1 MGWMMERLRAQPT
14 DTPKPRR
21 RLTNMPKAEFPVA
34 SLPAPGRM
42 HVDWEERVDFRRLH
56 DYRLKRTR
64 EAIANAGLGA
74 VLVFDMNNIRYIT
87 STHIGEWA
95 RDKVARFALL
105 TPKGEPILWD
115 FGSAAKVH
123 RLHAP
128 WLRPENSRA
137 GMTGLRGS
145 VAPEAGLSDDLA
157 RTVKE
162 IMQEQGVAGEPLG
175 VDIAELPMIF
185 ALQKC
190 GIKVVD
196 GQQAMLDARQIK
208 SKDEVT
214 LLTMAAAMVDG
225 VYQTIFE
232 ALKPGIRENELV
244 AIANK
249 QLYDMG
255 SDDVEA
261 INAVSGER
269 GYPHP
274 HVFSDRLIRP
284 GDQAFFDIIQ
294 SFNGYRTCYYRTFN
308 VGRATQSQRDAYKQA
323 REWIDASIELVK
335 PGVSTDQI
343 AKVWPKAQEFGFDS
357 EMEAFALQFGHGLGV
372 ALHERPIISRLNSLK
387 DPVEIKEGMVFAL
400 ETYCPADDGHS
411 AARIEEELVVTAT
424 GHEVITL
431 FPAEE
436 LMIANP
442 Y

>member
-1 MGWMMERLRAQPT
+1 MS
-14 DTPKPRR
+14 
-21 RLTNMPKAEFPVA
+21 KAEFPVA

-56 DYRLKRTR
+56 EYRLKRTR
-64 EAIANAGLGA
+64 DAIANAGLGA

-157 RTVKE
+157 RTVKD

-190 GIKVVD
+190 GLNVVD

-208 SKDEVT
+208 SKDEIT
-214 LLTMAAAMVDG
+214 LLSMAAAMVDG

-335 PGVSTDQI
+335 PGVSTDEI
-343 AKVWPKAQEFGFDS
+343 AKVWPKAQDFGFDS

-436 LMIANP
+436 LMIANR

>member
-1 MGWMMERLRAQPT
+1 MS
-14 DTPKPRR
+14 KP
-21 RLTNMPKAEFPVA
+21 EFPIA

-56 DYRLKRTR
+56 EYRLGRAR
-64 EAIANAGLGA
+64 EAITNAGLGA
-74 VLVFDMNNIRYIT
+74 ILVFDMNNIRYIT

-137 GMTGLRGS
+137 GMTGLRGA

-162 IMQEQGVAGEPLG
+162 IMVEQGVGGEPLG

-190 GIKVVD
+190 GLNVVD

-208 SKDEVT
+208 SKDEIT

-244 AIANK
+244 ALASK

-269 GYPHP
+269 GNPHP

-294 SFNGYRTCYYRTFN
+294 SYNGYRTCYYRTFN
-308 VGRATQSQRDAYKQA
+308 VGRATRGQRDAYKQA

-343 AKVWPKAQEFGFDS
+343 ASVWPKAPDFGFSS

-372 ALHERPIISRLNSLK
+372 GLHERPIISRLNSLK
-387 DPVEIKEGMVFAL
+387 FPVEVKEGMVFAL
-400 ETYCPADDGHS
+400 ETYCPAADGHS

>member
-1 MGWMMERLRAQPT
+1 MS
-14 DTPKPRR
+14 KP
-21 RLTNMPKAEFPVA
+21 EFPVA

-56 DYRLKRTR
+56 EYRLGRAR
-64 EAIANAGLGA
+64 EAITNAGLGA
-74 VLVFDMNNIRYIT
+74 ILVFDMNNIRYIT

-137 GMTGLRGS
+137 GMTGLRGA

-162 IMQEQGVAGEPLG
+162 IMVEQGVGGEPLG

-190 GIKVVD
+190 GLNVVD

-208 SKDEVT
+208 SKDEIT

-244 AIANK
+244 ALASK

-269 GYPHP
+269 GNPHP

-294 SFNGYRTCYYRTFN
+294 SYNGYRTCYYRTFN
-308 VGRATQSQRDAYKQA
+308 VGRATRGQRDAYKQA

-343 AKVWPKAQEFGFDS
+343 ASVWPKAPDFGFSS

-372 ALHERPIISRLNSLK
+372 GLHERPIISRLNSLK
-387 DPVEIKEGMVFAL
+387 FPVEVKEGMVFAL
-400 ETYCPADDGHS
+400 ETYCPAADGHS

>member
-1 MGWMMERLRAQPT
+1 LKLG
-14 DTPKPRR
+14 
-21 RLTNMPKAEFPVA
+21 LTRMTKGEFPVA

-56 DYRLKRTR
+56 EYRLKRTR
-64 EAIANAGLGA
+64 DAIANAGLGA
-74 VLVFDMNNIRYIT
+74 VLVFDMNNIRYMT

-190 GIKVVD
+190 GLKVVD

-208 SKDEVT
+208 SKDEIT
-214 LLTMAAAMVDG
+214 LLSMAAAMVDG

-343 AKVWPKAQEFGFDS
+343 AKVWPKAQDFGFDS

-411 AARIEEELVVTAT
+411 AARIEEELVVTAK

>member
-1 MGWMMERLRAQPT
+1 
-14 DTPKPRR
+14 
-21 RLTNMPKAEFPVA
+21 MPKAEFPIA

-42 HVDWEERVDFRRLH
+42 NVDWEERVDFRRLH
-56 DYRLKRTR
+56 EYRLGRTR
-64 EAIANAGLGA
+64 EAITNAGLGA

-95 RDKVARFALL
+95 RDKVARFAML

-137 GMTGLRGS
+137 GMTGLRGA

-157 RTVKE
+157 QAVSE
-162 IMQEQGVAGEPLG
+162 IMREQGVAGEPLG
-175 VDIAELPMIF
+175 VDIAELPMVF

-190 GIKVVD
+190 GLKVVD

-208 SKDEVT
+208 SKDEIM

-244 AIANK
+244 ALASK

-269 GYPHP
+269 GNPHP

-294 SFNGYRTCYYRTFN
+294 SYNGYRTCYYRTFN
-308 VGRATQSQRDAYKQA
+308 VGRATQGQHDAYKQA
-323 REWIDASIELVK
+323 RDWIDASIELVK

-343 AKVWPKAQEFGFDS
+343 AKVWPKAQGFGFDS

-372 ALHERPIISRLNSLK
+372 GLHERPIISRLNSLK
-387 DPVEIKEGMVFAL
+387 FPVEIKEGMVFAL
-400 ETYCPADDGHS
+400 ETYCPAKDGHS

>member
-1 MGWMMERLRAQPT
+1 
-14 DTPKPRR
+14 
-21 RLTNMPKAEFPVA
+21 MPKAEFPIA

-56 DYRLKRTR
+56 QYRLGRTR
-64 EAIANAGLGA
+64 EAIAGAGLGA
-74 VLVFDMNNIRYIT
+74 LLVFDMNNIRYIT

-95 RDKVARFALL
+95 RDKVARFAML

-137 GMTGLRGS
+137 GMTGLRGA

-157 RTVKE
+157 RTVSE
-162 IMQEQGVAGEPLG
+162 IMREQGVAGEPLG
-175 VDIAELPMIF
+175 VDIAELPMVF

-190 GIKVVD
+190 GLNVVD

-208 SKDEVT
+208 SKDEIM

-244 AIANK
+244 ALASK

-269 GYPHP
+269 GNPHP

-294 SFNGYRTCYYRTFN
+294 SYNGYRTCYYRTFN
-308 VGRATQSQRDAYKQA
+308 VGRATQGQHDAYKQA
-323 REWIDASIELVK
+323 RDWIDASIELVK

-372 ALHERPIISRLNSLK
+372 GLHERPIISRLNSLK
-387 DPVEIKEGMVFAL
+387 FPVEIKEGMVFAL
-400 ETYCPADDGHS
+400 ETYCPAKDGHS

-431 FPAEE
+431 FPAED

>member
-1 MGWMMERLRAQPT
+1 VANS
-14 DTPKPRR
+14 KS
-21 RLTNMPKAEFPVA
+21 EFTVT
-34 SLPAPGRM
+34 SVPAPGRM

-56 DYRLKRTR
+56 EYRLRRAR
-64 EAIANAGLGA
+64 EAIVARGLGG

-87 STHIGEWA
+87 STTIGEWA

-105 TPKGEPILWD
+105 TPTGEPILWD
-115 FGSAAKVH
+115 FGSAAKAH

-128 WLRPENSRA
+128 WLKPENSRA

-145 VAPEAGLSDDLA
+145 VAPEAGLSDDVA
-157 RTVKE
+157 RTIKDLMRE
-162 IMQEQGVAGEPLG
+162 RGVAGEPLG
-175 VDIAELPMIF
+175 VDIAEIPMIL
-185 ALQKC
+185 ALQNC
-190 GIKVVD
+190 GINVVD

-208 SKDEVT
+208 SSDEIT
-214 LLTMAAAMVDG
+214 LLSMSAALVDG
-225 VYQTIFE
+225 VYQTIYE

-269 GYPHP
+269 CSPHP

-294 SFNGYRTCYYRTFN
+294 SYNGYRTCYYRTFS
-308 VGRATQSQRDAYKQA
+308 VGRATQSQRDAYKKA
-323 REWIDASIELVK
+323 REWIDAGIDMVK
-335 PGVSTDQI
+335 PGVATDAI
-343 AKVWPKAQEFGFDS
+343 AKAWPKAQDFGFDS
-357 EMEAFALQFGHGLGV
+357 EMEAFGLQFGHGLGL
-372 ALHERPIISRLNSLK
+372 ALHERPIISRLNSL
-387 DPVEIKEGMVFAL
+387 DHPVELKEGMVFAL
-400 ETYCPADDGHS
+400 ETYCPASDGHS
-411 AARIEEELVVTAT
+411 AARIEEEIVVTAT

-436 LMIANP
+436 LVIANP

>member
-1 MGWMMERLRAQPT
+1 MS
-14 DTPKPRR
+14 
-21 RLTNMPKAEFPVA
+21 KADFPVA
-34 SLPAPGRM
+34 TLPAPGRM

-56 DYRLKRTR
+56 EYRLKRSR
-64 EAIANAGLGA
+64 DAIASAGLGA

-208 SKDEVT
+208 STDEIT

-411 AARIEEELVVTAT
+411 AARIEEELVVTAK

-436 LMIANP
+436 LMIANK

>member
-1 MGWMMERLRAQPT
+1 M
-14 DTPKPRR
+14 
-21 RLTNMPKAEFPVA
+21 N
-34 SLPAPGRM
+34 
-42 HVDWEERVDFRRLH
+42 VDWEERVDFRRLH
-56 DYRLKRTR
+56 EYRLGRAR
-64 EAIANAGLGA
+64 EAIAKAGLGA

-105 TPKGEPILWD
+105 THSGEPILWD

-157 RTVKE
+157 RAVKE
-162 IMQEQGVAGEPLG
+162 IMREQGLADEPLG

-190 GIKVVD
+190 GLKVVD
-196 GQQAMLDARQIK
+196 GQQTMLDARQIK
-208 SKDEVT
+208 SKDEIM
-214 LLTMAAAMVDG
+214 LLTMSAAMVDG

-244 AIANK
+244 ALANK

-308 VGRATQSQRDAYKQA
+308 VGRATQSQRDAYKKA

-411 AARIEEELVVTAT
+411 AARIEEELVVTAN

>member
-1 MGWMMERLRAQPT
+1 
-14 DTPKPRR
+14 
-21 RLTNMPKAEFPVA
+21 MPKSEFPVA

-42 HVDWEERVDFRRLH
+42 NVDWEERVDFRRLH

-64 EAIANAGLGA
+64 DAIANAGLGA

-145 VAPEAGLSDDLA
+145 VAPAAGLSDDLA
-157 RTVKE
+157 RIVKD

-175 VDIAELPMIF
+175 VDIAELPMVF

-208 SKDEVT
+208 SKDEIT

-294 SFNGYRTCYYRTFN
+294 SYNGYRTCYYRTFN

-335 PGVSTDQI
+335 PGVSTDEI
-343 AKVWPKAQEFGFDS
+343 AKVWPKAQDFGFDS

-372 ALHERPIISRLNSLK
+372 ALHERPIISRLISLK

>member
-1 MGWMMERLRAQPT
+1 
-14 DTPKPRR
+14 
-21 RLTNMPKAEFPVA
+21 MPKAEFPVA

-42 HVDWEERVDFRRLH
+42 NVDWEERVDFRRLH
-56 DYRLKRTR
+56 EYRLKRTR
-64 EAIANAGLGA
+64 DAIANAGLGA

-145 VAPEAGLSDDLA
+145 VAPAAGLSDDLA

-162 IMQEQGVAGEPLG
+162 IMQEHGVAGEPLG

-190 GIKVVD
+190 AIKVVD

-208 SKDEVT
+208 SKDEIM
-214 LLTMAAAMVDG
+214 LLSMAAAMVDG

-335 PGVSTDQI
+335 PGVSTDEI
-343 AKVWPKAQEFGFDS
+343 AKVWPKAQDFGFDS

-372 ALHERPIISRLNSLK
+372 ALHERPIISRLTSLK

>member
-1 MGWMMERLRAQPT
+1 MR
-14 DTPKPRR
+14 
-21 RLTNMPKAEFPVA
+21 EFTVT
-34 SLPAPGRM
+34 SVPAPGRM

-56 DYRLKRTR
+56 EYRLRR
-64 EAIANAGLGA
+64 ARQAIQQAGLGA
-74 VLVFDMNNIRYIT
+74 VLLFDMNNIRYVT
-87 STHIGEWA
+87 STSIGEWA

-105 TPKGEPILWD
+105 PAAGEPILWD
-115 FGSAAKVH
+115 FGSAAKAH

-145 VAPEAGLSDDLA
+145 VAPEVGLSSDVA
-157 RTVKE
+157 ATVKG
-162 IMQEQGVAGEPLG
+162 ILGERGLGREPVG

-185 ALQKC
+185 ALQAC
-190 GIKVVD
+190 GLRVVD
-196 GQQAMLDARQIK
+196 GQQAMLDARVIK
-208 SKDEVT
+208 SSDEIT
-214 LLTMAAAMVDG
+214 LLSMSAALVDG
-225 VYQTIFE
+225 VYQTIYE
-232 ALKPGIRENELV
+232 VLKPGIRENEVV

-269 GYPHP
+269 CSPHP
-274 HVFSDRLIRP
+274 HIFSDRLIRP

-294 SFNGYRTCYYRTFN
+294 AYNGYRTCYYRTFS
-308 VGRATQSQRDAYKQA
+308 VGRATQSQRDAYRKA
-323 REWIDASIELVK
+323 REWIDAAIALAR
-335 PGVSTDQI
+335 PGVTTDQI
-343 AKVWPKAQEFGFDS
+343 ARAWPKAQDFGFEN
-357 EMEAFALQFGHGLGV
+357 EMEAFGLQFGHGLGL
-372 ALHERPIISRLNSLK
+372 ALHERPIISRLNSLEH
-387 DPVEIKEGMVFAL
+387 PLELKEGMVFAL

-411 AARIEEELVVTAT
+411 AARIEEEVVITAT

-436 LMIANP
+436 LVIANA

>member
-1 MGWMMERLRAQPT
+1 MS
-14 DTPKPRR
+14 
-21 RLTNMPKAEFPVA
+21 KADFPVA

-56 DYRLKRTR
+56 EYRLKRSR
-64 EAIANAGLGA
+64 DAIASAGLGA

-87 STHIGEWA
+87 STTIGEWA

-105 TPKGEPILWD
+105 TRTGDPILWD
-115 FGSAAKVH
+115 FGSAAKAH

-128 WLRPENSRA
+128 WLKPENSRA

-145 VAPEAGLSDDLA
+145 VAPAAGLSDDVA
-157 RTVKE
+157 KTVKDL
-162 IMQEQGVAGEPLG
+162 MRDQGIAGEPLG

-208 SKDEVT
+208 STDEIT

-411 AARIEEELVVTAT
+411 AARIEEELVVTAK

-436 LMIANP
+436 LMIANK

>member
-1 MGWMMERLRAQPT
+1 MS
-14 DTPKPRR
+14 
-21 RLTNMPKAEFPVA
+21 KAEFPVA

-42 HVDWEERVDFRRLH
+42 NVDWEERVDFRRLH

-64 EAIANAGLGA
+64 DAIANAGLGA

-145 VAPEAGLSDDLA
+145 VAPAAGLSDDLA
-157 RTVKE
+157 RIVKD

-185 ALQKC
+185 ALQKA
-190 GIKVVD
+190 GITVVD

-208 SKDEVT
+208 SKDEIT
-214 LLTMAAAMVDG
+214 LLTTAAAMVDG

-294 SFNGYRTCYYRTFN
+294 SFNGFRTCYYRTFN

-335 PGVSTDQI
+335 PGVSTDEI
-343 AKVWPKAQEFGFDS
+343 AKVWPKAQDFGFDS

-372 ALHERPIISRLNSLK
+372 ALHERPIISRLISLK

-400 ETYCPADDGHS
+400 ETYCPAGDGHS
-411 AARIEEELVVTAT
+411 AARIEEELVVTAS

>member
-1 MGWMMERLRAQPT
+1 
-14 DTPKPRR
+14 
-21 RLTNMPKAEFPVA
+21 MPKAEFPIA

-42 HVDWEERVDFRRLH
+42 NVDWEERVDFRRLH
-56 DYRLKRTR
+56 EYRLGRTR

-95 RDKVARFALL
+95 RDKVARFAML

-137 GMTGLRGS
+137 GMTGLRGA

-157 RTVKE
+157 QAVSE
-162 IMQEQGVAGEPLG
+162 IMREQGVAGEPLG
-175 VDIAELPMIF
+175 VDIAELPMVF

-190 GIKVVD
+190 GLKVVD

-208 SKDEVT
+208 SKDEIM

-244 AIANK
+244 ALASK

-269 GYPHP
+269 GNPHP

-294 SFNGYRTCYYRTFN
+294 SYNGYRTCYYRTFN
-308 VGRATQSQRDAYKQA
+308 VGRATQGQHDAYKQA
-323 REWIDASIELVK
+323 REWIDSSIELVK

-372 ALHERPIISRLNSLK
+372 GLHERPIISRLNSLK
-387 DPVEIKEGMVFAL
+387 FPVEIKEGMVFAL
-400 ETYCPADDGHS
+400 ETYCPAKDGHS

>member
-1 MGWMMERLRAQPT
+1 
-14 DTPKPRR
+14 
-21 RLTNMPKAEFPVA
+21 MPKAEFPVA

-42 HVDWEERVDFRRLH
+42 NVDWEERVDFRRLH
-56 DYRLKRTR
+56 EYRLKRTR
-64 EAIANAGLGA
+64 DAIANAGLGA

-162 IMQEQGVAGEPLG
+162 IMQEHGVAGEPLG

-208 SKDEVT
+208 SKDEIM
-214 LLTMAAAMVDG
+214 LLSMAAAMVDG

-335 PGVSTDQI
+335 PGVSTDEI

>member
-1 MGWMMERLRAQPT
+1 MALKPNKL
-14 DTPKPRR
+14 PKKM
-21 RLTNMPKAEFPVA
+21 TKGEFPVA

-56 DYRLKRTR
+56 EYRLKRTR

-95 RDKVARFALL
+95 RDKVARFAML
-105 TPKGEPILWD
+105 TPTGEPILWD

-157 RTVKE
+157 RIVHD
-162 IMQEQGVAGEPLG
+162 IMREQGVAGEPLG

-190 GIKVVD
+190 GLNVVD

-208 SKDEVT
+208 SKDEIT
-214 LLTMAAAMVDG
+214 LLSMAAAMVDG

-411 AARIEEELVVTAT
+411 AARIEEELVVTAK

>member
-1 MGWMMERLRAQPT
+1 MS
-14 DTPKPRR
+14 
-21 RLTNMPKAEFPVA
+21 KAEFPVA

-42 HVDWEERVDFRRLH
+42 NVDWEERVDFRRLH
-56 DYRLKRTR
+56 EYRLKRTR
-64 EAIANAGLGA
+64 DAIANAGLGA

-162 IMQEQGVAGEPLG
+162 IMQEHGVAGEPLG

-185 ALQKC
+185 ALQSC

-208 SKDEVT
+208 SSDEIT
-214 LLTMAAAMVDG
+214 LLSMAAAMVDG

-323 REWIDASIELVK
+323 REWIDASIELVR

-343 AKVWPKAQEFGFDS
+343 AKVWPKAQDFGFDS

-372 ALHERPIISRLNSLK
+372 ALHERPIISRLTSLK
-387 DPVEIKEGMVFAL
+387 DPIEIKEGMVFAL
-400 ETYCPADDGHS
+400 ETYCPAGDGHS

>member
-1 MGWMMERLRAQPT
+1 MALVTAKGRP
-14 DTPKPRR
+14 PR
-21 RLTNMPKAEFPVA
+21 RLTNVPKAEFPVA

-95 RDKVARFALL
+95 RDKVARFAML
-105 TPKGEPILWD
+105 TPTGEPILWD

-145 VAPEAGLSDDLA
+145 VAPEAGLSDDVA
-157 RTVKE
+157 RAVSE
-162 IMQEQGVAGEPLG
+162 IMREQGVAGEPLG

-190 GIKVVD
+190 GLNVVD

-208 SKDEVT
+208 SKDEIT
-214 LLTMAAAMVDG
+214 LLSMAAAMVDG

-232 ALKPGIRENELV
+232 NLKPGIRENELV

-372 ALHERPIISRLNSLK
+372 ALHERPIISRLISLK

-411 AARIEEELVVTAT
+411 AARIEEELVVTAN